1 MVLRT
6 CAYGV
11 AGALVAVTFHVCIQ
25 VLYLNGIV
33 RLSRASEMTFVIGSF
48 LLIASTSALSGWL
61 LSSFCPAAAG
71 SGIPRLKSAFWRD
84 FGYMPASMLWVKFVG
99 GVLSVGGGASLGREG
114 PSVQL
119 GGGVASSLAG
129 VFGEAK
135 QKRRAAVAAGG
146 AAGLAAAFNTPIA
159 AVTFVLEEII
169 GDLNSRLLGG
179 VLLASV
185 VGALVAQGLL
195 GEEPAFSMASIGS
208 PESWGYLATPLV
220 AAIAALVG
228 GLFQKMAL
236 SVRHW
241 NSGIQA
247 IVPWVRTMI
256 GGIAVW
262 VIGCVVF
269 HCTRNTGVFGLGYED
284 LSTALRGELPAA
296 NAAVLLGAKL
306 LATAACYGL
315 GGCGGIF
322 APTLFFGAMTGV
334 SVAALLGTFLPLD
347 VSTHILLAVVGMSS
361 CLTAV
366 VRAPVTGILIVFEM
380 THDFAV
386 VPPLMIAALVSRAI
400 ATRLSKHSLYDALL
414 EQDGIGIDQVVP
426 PRDLRAWQ
434 DSPVSRIAN
443 FRPALSREQT
453 SEGLRALLGSSEYER
468 FPAVDNAGRLLGILT
483 RAEAQAASSEDRLPR
498 LVPAPTCRREDSV
511 RDAQVKLIESR
522 TGMIVLVAGVD
533 ERVIGILTLHD
544 LLRAEFALSGSG

>member
-1 MVLRT
+1 MMLSTKAAHVVSRLTPGTRMVLRT

-119 GGGVASSLAG
+119 GGGVAS
-129 VFGEAK
+129 
-135 QKRRAAVAAGG
+135 
-146 AAGLAAAFNTPIA
+146 
-159 AVTFVLEEII
+159 
-169 GDLNSRLLGG
+169 
-179 VLLASV
+179 SV